1 MRRSTHHRCV
11 GQHTID
17 ALVDTRKKMKP
28 LLPNNN
34 SSGDS
39 LNDIFLLDNGKVA
52 SNPGATLNESFANPR
67 IPESVLNLSEEV
79 FADHPSIATIKS
91 KFNPLNFSFAEINSE
106 TMTAYLSKLEVK
118 KSTGHDGISPKI
130 LKLSTPSLAG
140 PLTTLFNYCIRTSTL
155 PCSWKMSN
163 VFPIY
168 KKGDTSDKNNYR
180 PVSVPPAISK
190 LFEKALFDQ
199 LYSSFL
205 PTFSPNMSGFLR
217 GHSTA
222 TALIKLTDDWRKFLD
237 EKQEVGVVA
246 IDLSKAFDCICHNLL
261 LAKLKAYGLHDTA
274 LKLLRSFLHERK
286 KRVMCNNS
294 CSNWTPIRCGVPQG
308 SLLSPLLFNIFMN
321 DMNEAVIDSSSLRL
335 YADGTTQYVADK
347 NPTVLQSSLNQ
358 DMERLSSWLDHNYLR
373 ANGDK
378 TQAMVLGKS
387 THHYD
392 LRMFAPK
399 CSYGEIF
406 FISRL
411 ELVHKVLTPKIKK
424 KWGSLTLFRRKWQWK
439 NALISINRS

>member
-1 MRRSTHHRCV
+1 
-11 GQHTID
+11 
-17 ALVDTRKKMKP
+17 MKP

-34 SSGDS
+34 SSGNS

-52 SNPGATLNESFANPR
+52 SNPCATLNESFVNPR
-67 IPESVLNLSEEV
+67 IPESVLNLSEEDLI
-79 FADHPSIATIKS
+79 DHPSIATIKS
-91 KFNPLNFSFAEINSE
+91 ELNLLNFSFTEINLE
-106 TMTAYLSKLEVK
+106 TTTAYLSKIEVK
-118 KSTGHDGISPKI
+118 KSTGHDGPPKI
-130 LKLSTPSLAG
+130 LKLSTPSLAD

-155 PCSWKMSN
+155 PSSWKMSN
-163 VFPIY
+163 VSPIY

-180 PVSVPPAISK
+180 PVSVLPAISK
-190 LFEKALFDQ
+190 LFEKVLFDQ

-222 TALIKLTDDWRKFLD
+222 TALIKLTDDWRKSLD
-237 EKQEVGVVA
+237 EKQKVGVVA

-261 LAKLKAYGLHDTA
+261 LAKLKAYGLRDTA

-286 KRVMCNNS
+286 QRVICNNS

-321 DMNEAVIDSSSLRL
+321 DMNEAVNDSSLRL
-335 YADGTTQYVADK
+335 YADDTTQYMADK
-347 NPTVLQSSLNQ
+347 NPTVLQFSLNQ
-358 DMERLSSWLDHNYLR
+358 DMERLSSWLDHNYLQ

-392 LRMFAPK
+392 LKFNGASIDIK
-399 CSYGEIF
+399 EH
-406 FISRL
+406 L
-411 ELVHKVLTPKIKK
+411 KILGVK
-424 KWGSLTLFRRKWQWK
+424 
-439 NALISINRS
+439 

>member
-1 MRRSTHHRCV
+1 
-11 GQHTID
+11 
-17 ALVDTRKKMKP
+17 MKP

-52 SNPGATLNESFANPR
+52 SNPRATLNESFANPR

-106 TMTAYLSKLEVK
+106 TMTAYLSKIEVK

-130 LKLSTPSLAG
+130 LKLSTPSLAS

-155 PCSWKMSN
+155 PCNWKMSN

-168 KKGDTSDKNNYR
+168 KNGDTSDKNNYR
-180 PVSVPPAISK
+180 PVSVLPAISK

-217 GHSTA
+217 GQSTA
-222 TALIKLTDDWRKFLD
+222 TALIKLTDDWRKSLD

-246 IDLSKAFDCICHNLL
+246 IDLSKAFDCTCHNLL

-286 KRVMCNNS
+286 RRVMCNNS
-294 CSNWTPIRCGVPQG
+294 CSNWTLIRCGVPQG

-321 DMNEAVIDSSSLRL
+321 DMNEAVIDSSLRL
-335 YADGTTQYVADK
+335 YADDTTQYVVDK

-392 LRMFAPK
+392 LKFNGAPIDIKEHLKILGVHLDNKLSFQEHISEILKKVFAK
-399 CSYGEIF
+399 IAALR
-406 FISRL
+406 RL
-411 ELVHKVLTPKIKK
+411 KRLVPSSTLLVLYR
-424 KWGSLTLFRRKWQWK
+424 SFLFYRI
-439 NALISINRS
+439 LSTVILY